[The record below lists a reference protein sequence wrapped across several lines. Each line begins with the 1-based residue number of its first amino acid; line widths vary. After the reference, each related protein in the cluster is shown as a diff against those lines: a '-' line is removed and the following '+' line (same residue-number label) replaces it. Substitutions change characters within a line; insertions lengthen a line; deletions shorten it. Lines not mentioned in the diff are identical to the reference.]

1 MSENEETPKS
11 NGESGASDDPG
22 SSTET
27 RSAGATGDRGTPGGR
42 EPGGREPASGPEPG
56 GPSVDDKE
64 RQTRQWSMLIH
75 FSILAGW
82 VVPLAG
88 VVVPVLLWQL
98 KKDELPGIRPHAHVV
113 LNWILSSLV
122 YAVICFILLFIAI
135 GALGF
140 FLLAVLTV
148 VYAIIGGV
156 KANEGEV
163 WEYPGTIIRAF
174 DV

>member
-1 MSENEETPKS
+1 M
-11 NGESGASDDPG
+11 
-22 SSTET
+22 
-27 RSAGATGDRGTPGGR
+27 
-42 EPGGREPASGPEPG
+42 
-56 GPSVDDKE
+56 DDKE

>member
-1 MSENEETPKS
+1 MNENEKSSEPADEPKPS
-11 NGESGASDDPG
+11 GEADPTASTNDPEPAPGQG
-22 SSTET
+22 SA
-27 RSAGATGDRGTPGGR
+27 AGRGPGGS
-42 EPGGREPASGPEPG
+42 P
-56 GPSVDDKE
+56 VDDRE

>member
-1 MSENEETPKS
+1 MTENDQNPGTGDSPPETPEHGQAPS
-11 NGESGASDDPG
+11 P
-22 SSTET
+22 
-27 RSAGATGDRGTPGGR
+27 TP
-42 EPGGREPASGPEPG
+42 PDQG
-56 GPSVDDKE
+56 GPSSSPSDDVE
-64 RQTRQWSMLIH
+64 RQTRQWAMFIH

-122 YAVICFILLFIAI
+122 YAVICFILLFVAV
-135 GALGF
+135 GVLGF

-148 VYAIIGGV
+148 VYAIIGGI
-156 KANEGEV
+156 KANDGEL
-163 WEYPGTIIRAF
+163 WEYPGTIIKAF